1 MDVREHVYANYTTA
15 QTRLTHSDDLRR
27 HAEEQFAGFR
37 ASILPHL
44 PSERHAAIL
53 DAGCGYGALLLFL
66 QNEGYTNVHGVDLST
81 EQVAVAHSL
90 GLHNVRRGNVLDE
103 VSTGAPWDAIVMLD
117 VLEHLTRSEA
127 LSLLH
132 VAFEHLNPGGVVIAR
147 TPNVDGLFGTVLS
160 FGDITH
166 ELHLNVLSAREL
178 MAATPFSDVG
188 IHGVDPVGGALSV
201 RLVRA
206 IALPI
211 VRIMAR
217 LVAVAAGV
225 SWKMVM
231 WQPNMV
237 IVARKP

>member
-1 MDVREHVYANYTTA
+1 
-15 QTRLTHSDDLRR
+15 
-27 HAEEQFAGFR
+27 
-37 ASILPHL
+37 
-44 PSERHAAIL
+44 
-53 DAGCGYGALLLFL
+53 
-66 QNEGYTNVHGVDLST
+66 
-81 EQVAVAHSL
+81 
-90 GLHNVRRGNVLDE
+90 
-103 VSTGAPWDAIVMLD
+103 
-117 VLEHLTRSEA
+117 
-127 LSLLH
+127 
-132 VAFEHLNPGGVVIAR
+132 
-147 TPNVDGLFGTVLS
+147 VLS